1 MPKVMK
7 ARPGNIQSIVVEK
20 ISGLTIDKA
29 KKKAIENGA
38 RPPIPNNLIDETPT
52 SFRFRQR
59 NPSDF
64 IKDSFRSFKVKKQ
77 GVTIIYGK
85 LKEGKMSEF
94 RFVPVLLSEENIP
107 KKIQL
112 LRVGSFLHDGRE
124 ISVSNSDLKSMIKN
138 FSEKIRGI
146 DLMIDFSHN
155 SEGEAAGW
163 INNLAISDSGDQLW
177 AEVDWTPTGKK
188 CLENKSF
195 KYISADFSFNY
206 KDNEKRN
213 DHGPTLFGAGLTNR
227 PVVKEMSPI
236 VLSEGINQL
245 SEVDKMTEEK
255 KEEIEAKTIGSN
267 SWSRSSKKKE
277 EVKLT
282 EMNEALEENELSLED
297 QLQALKDELL
307 KKDEELI
314 ALRGK
319 LEASENEKEERLAE
333 MEKEKV
339 LVEKNKAFDLKLSE
353 GLVVEAQR
361 SPFIDG
367 DMDKFLNLQ
376 HEIKLSESG
385 NSGTINNAISKE
397 NFEEKII
404 ALAEK
409 RSEENK
415 IPLDVAIGIEL
426 NENKEIMK
434 HYNSIA

>member
-1 MPKVMK
+1 MPKVIK

-20 ISGLTIDKA
+20 KEGLTIDKA
-29 KKKAIENGA
+29 KKKAVESGA
-38 RPPIPNNLIDETPT
+38 RPPIPKNLIDETAT

-64 IKDSFRSFKVKKQ
+64 IKGSFRSFKIKGQ

-94 RFVPVLLSEENIP
+94 RFIPVLLSEENVP

-163 INNLAISDSGDQLW
+163 IKNLNLSDNGDQLW
-177 AEVDWTPTGKK
+177 AVVDWTPTGKK
-188 CLENKSF
+188 SLENKSF

-213 DHGPTLFGAGLTNR
+213 NHGPTLFGAGLTNR
-227 PVVKEMSPI
+227 PVVKAMSPI

-245 SEVDKMTEEK
+245 SEVDKMNEEK
-255 KEEIEAKTIGSN
+255 KEEIKEKI
-267 SWSRSSKKKE
+267 E
-277 EVKLT
+277 EVKLN
-282 EMNEALEENELSLED
+282 EMDEALDEKEGYDSLED
-297 QLQALKDELL
+297 QLQALKDLLL

-333 MEKEKV
+333 MKKDKV
-339 LVEKNKAFDLKLSE
+339 LDEKNQAFDQKLSE

-361 SPFIDG
+361 TPFIDG
-367 DMDKFLNLQ
+367 DMDKFLSLQ
-376 HEIKLSESG
+376 HEIKLSEAG
-385 NSGTINNAISKE
+385 NSATMTNAITKE

-404 ALAEK
+404 ELAEK
-409 RSEENK
+409 RSKENS
-415 IPLDVAIGIEL
+415 IPLDIAIGIEL
-426 NENKEIMK
+426 KENKEIMK

>member
-7 ARPGNIQSIVVEK
+7 VRPGNIQSIVVEK
-20 ISGLTIDKA
+20 TPGLTIDKA
-29 KKKAIENGA
+29 KEKAIESGA
-38 RPPIPNNLIDETPT
+38 HPPIPNNLIDETPT

-64 IKDSFRSFKVKKQ
+64 IKGSFRSFKNRVQ

-94 RFVPVLLSEENIP
+94 RFIPVLLSEENIP

-112 LRVGSFLHDGRE
+112 LRVGNFVHDGRE
-124 ISVSNSDLKSMIKN
+124 IKVSNLDLKSMVKN

-163 INNLAISDSGDQLW
+163 INQLALSDSGDQLW
-177 AEVDWTPTGKK
+177 AGVDWTPTGKK

-245 SEVDKMTEEK
+245 SEVDKMNEEK
-255 KEEIEAKTIGSN
+255 KEEIEE
-267 SWSRSSKKKE
+267 KKE

-319 LEASENEKEERLAE
+319 LEASEKEKEERLAE

-361 SPFIDG
+361 TPFIDG
-367 DMDKFLNLQ
+367 DMDKFLSLQ

-385 NSGTINNAISKE
+385 NSGTINKTISKE

>member
-7 ARPGNIQSIVVEK
+7 ARPGNMQSIVVEK
-20 ISGLTIDKA
+20 IPGLTIDKA
-29 KKKAIENGA
+29 KKKAIESGA

-64 IKDSFRSFKVKKQ
+64 IKGSFRSFKNRVQ

-94 RFVPVLLSEENIP
+94 RFIPVLLSEENIP

-112 LRVGSFLHDGRE
+112 LRVGNFVHDGRE
-124 ISVSNSDLKSMIKN
+124 IEVSNSDLKSMVKN
-138 FSEKIRGI
+138 FSDKIRGI

-163 INNLAISDSGDQLW
+163 INNLALSDSGDQLW
-177 AEVDWTPTGKK
+177 ANVDWTPTGKK
-188 CLENKSF
+188 SLENKSF

-245 SEVDKMTEEK
+245 SEVDKMNEEKKEEK
-255 KEEIEAKTIGSN
+255 KEEI
-267 SWSRSSKKKE
+267 
-277 EVKLT
+277 KLT
-282 EMNEALEENELSLED
+282 EMNEALEENELSIED

-319 LEASENEKEERLAE
+319 LEASEKEKEERLAE

>member
-1 MPKVMK
+1 MK

-20 ISGLTIDKA
+20 IPGLTIDKA
-29 KKKAIENGA
+29 KEKAIESGA
-38 RPPIPNNLIDETPT
+38 HPPIPNNLIDETPT

-64 IKDSFRSFKVKKQ
+64 IKGSFRSFKNRVQ

-94 RFVPVLLSEENIP
+94 RFIPVLLSEENIP

-112 LRVGSFLHDGRE
+112 LRVGNFVHDGRE
-124 ISVSNSDLKSMIKN
+124 IKVSNLDLKSMVKN

-163 INNLAISDSGDQLW
+163 INQLALSDSGDQLW

-245 SEVDKMTEEK
+245 SEVDKMNEEK
-255 KEEIEAKTIGSN
+255 KEE
-267 SWSRSSKKKE
+267 KKE

-282 EMNEALEENELSLED
+282 EMNEALDENEGYDSLED

-319 LEASENEKEERLAE
+319 LEASEKEKEERLAE

-361 SPFIDG
+361 TPFIDG
-367 DMDKFLNLQ
+367 DMDKFLSLQ

-385 NSGTINNAISKE
+385 NSGTINETISKE

>member
-1 MPKVMK
+1 MK

-20 ISGLTIDKA
+20 IPGLTIDKA
-29 KKKAIENGA
+29 KEKAIESGA
-38 RPPIPNNLIDETPT
+38 HPPIPNNLIDETPT

-64 IKDSFRSFKVKKQ
+64 IKGSFRSFKNSVQ

-94 RFVPVLLSEENIP
+94 RFIPVLLSEENIP

-112 LRVGSFLHDGRE
+112 LRVGNFVHDGRE
-124 ISVSNSDLKSMIKN
+124 IKVSNLDLKSMVKN

-163 INNLAISDSGDQLW
+163 INQLALSDSGDQLW

-188 CLENKSF
+188 SLENKSF

-245 SEVDKMTEEK
+245 SEVDKMNEEK
-255 KEEIEAKTIGSN
+255 KEEIEE
-267 SWSRSSKKKE
+267 KKE

-282 EMNEALEENELSLED
+282 EMNVALEENELSLED

-333 MEKEKV
+333 MKKEKV

>member
-7 ARPGNIQSIVVEK
+7 VRPGNIQSIVVEK
-20 ISGLTIDKA
+20 TPGLTIDKA
-29 KKKAIENGA
+29 KEKAIESGA
-38 RPPIPNNLIDETPT
+38 HPPIPNNLIDETPT

-64 IKDSFRSFKVKKQ
+64 IKGSFRSFKNSVQ

-94 RFVPVLLSEENIP
+94 RFIPVLLSEENIP

-112 LRVGSFLHDGRE
+112 LRVGNFVHDGRE
-124 ISVSNSDLKSMIKN
+124 IKVSNLDLKSMVKN

-163 INNLAISDSGDQLW
+163 INQLALSDSGDQLW
-177 AEVDWTPTGKK
+177 AGVDWTPTGKK

-245 SEVDKMTEEK
+245 SEVDKMNEEK
-255 KEEIEAKTIGSN
+255 KEEIEE
-267 SWSRSSKKKE
+267 KKE

-361 SPFIDG
+361 TPFIDG
-367 DMDKFLNLQ
+367 DMDKFLSLQ

-385 NSGTINNAISKE
+385 NSGTINETISKE